1 MIQTIHL
8 KVMSSLLAI
17 RATEDFVTIPAN
29 SVIATTDDLAKPGYR
44 LVRYLGE
51 SLLVFMR
58 DIQERTQ
65 RMAVASVV

>member
-8 KVMSSLLAI
+8 KVMSSLLALD
-17 RATEDFVTIPAN
+17 ATAAYVTIPRN
-29 SVIATTDDLAKPGYR
+29 SMIATTDDLSKPGYR

-65 RMAVASVV
+65 HVAAASVA